1 MQGMKGVLMSKIVK
15 RGYVPTDARDFGE
28 KQLPN
33 LKASAE
39 EVYYLLNRGY
49 SVKNASTFVG
59 NHHLLSERQRLA
71 IARAVSPEKQ
81 IQIRKEKQLS
91 DSDLKGRIIHID
103 GFNTIITLEIAFS
116 ESLLLDC
123 MDGTVRDLAGLRG
136 TYRLVDKTDTALNA
150 IYETLSELQIEKAVF
165 YLDAPVSNSG
175 RLAQRIH
182 ELFEHAP
189 FVVET
194 KIENAVD
201 FLLKQQQDCIIS
213 ADAIILDECQ
223 CWYNLTRRIIDSHFE
238 QYPYVKL
245 L

>member
-1 MQGMKGVLMSKIVK
+1 MPKSVK
-15 RGYVPTDARDFGE
+15 RGYVPTDAREFGE

-71 IARAVSPEKQ
+71 IARAVSPESQ
-81 IQIRKEKQLS
+81 IQIRKQKELS
-91 DSDLKGRIIHID
+91 DKELQGKTLFID

-116 ESLLLDC
+116 ESLLLKC
-123 MDGTVRDLAGLRG
+123 MDGTIRDLAGLRG

-150 IYETLSELQIEKAVF
+150 IRETLSDLQIEKAVF

-175 RLAQRIH
+175 RLAERIH
-182 ELFEHAP
+182 DLLEGAP
-189 FVVET
+189 FAVET

-201 FLLKQQQDCIIS
+201 FLLKQQQEYIIS
-213 ADAIILDECQ
+213 ADAIILDECKS
-223 CWYNLTRRIIDSHFE
+223 WYNLNRKIIDSRFE
-238 QYPYVKL
+238 HYPYISII
-245 L
+245 